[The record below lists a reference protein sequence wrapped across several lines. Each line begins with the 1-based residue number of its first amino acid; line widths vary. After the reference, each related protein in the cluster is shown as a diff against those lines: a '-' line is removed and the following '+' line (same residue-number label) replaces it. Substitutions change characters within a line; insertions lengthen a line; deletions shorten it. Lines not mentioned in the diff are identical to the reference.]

1 MVNQKKLDCLN
12 GEKCVFRCKKR
23 WKTHDLT
30 MLRSRQLWDFFRNIK
45 KSVISIDLALPFE
58 VKLNKKSIEKGTKRI
73 LEKAK
78 KRSSES
84 RYLPSTS
91 CKKVISHST
100 SFKG

>member
-58 VKLNKKSIEKGTKRI
+58 EKLDKKSIEKGTKKYWKWQKEI
-73 LEKAK
+73 LRK
-78 KRSSES
+78 
-84 RYLPSTS
+84 
-91 CKKVISHST
+91 
-100 SFKG
+100 